1 MRTTINLPGA
11 LLEEA
16 KAKAKRE
23 NRTLTSLIEE
33 GLRTVLDEEITQS
46 RFSLPSFNMGKML
59 IDPVDK
65 NSINELLYGDEVSSC
80 QQ

>member
-16 KAKAKRE
+16 KARAR
-23 NRTLTSLIEE
+23 RADRLLTSLIAE
-33 GLRTVLDEEITQS
+33 GLRIVLDEEITQS

-65 NSINELLYGDEVSSC
+65 NSINELLSGDETSSAHL
-80 QQ
+80 